1 MPKAVWKGVV
11 IAESDDTTLLEGDH
25 YFPPDTVNSKYLKDS
40 DKISDNSWKG
50 RTHYYHLIVGDDV
63 NKNAAFY
70 FPEPSKA
77 AVTIKDHIAFIKGVE
92 IVMQGNRGQK
102 TIPQSPRPS
111 KHRAS
116 AKEAVKRPKKK
127 TS

>member
-25 YFPPDTVNSKYLKDS
+25 YFPPDTVNRKYLQGS
-40 DKISDNSWKG
+40 DKTSANSWKG
-50 RTHYYHLIVGDDV
+50 KAHYYHLIVGDDV

-92 IVMQGNRGQK
+92 IIMQVRRDQ
-102 TIPQSPRPS
+102 
-111 KHRAS
+111 
-116 AKEAVKRPKKK
+116 KK
-127 TS
+127 TSRSPRRRPSARGDSTKEGGSKPKK